1 MFTCTK
7 CGKKAKTSYERVFGD
22 KPSFEPVGFYCHTC
36 GIFYDAITKQAS
48 KVVYGVAKAKN
59 EDGGVRSTVAAE
71 TYTNAAQSVYE
82 NEQDRIQ
89 KPEPINAWSSSSV
102 HETRQNKW
110 MGRDSN
116 SRPPACK
123 AGILTRL
130 DNPSDKTATQL
141 RVLIVLGNVSKT
153 Y

>member
-1 MFTCTK
+1 MFTCKK

-22 KPSFEPVGFYCHTC
+22 KPAFEPVGFYCHTC
-36 GIFYDAITKQAS
+36 GIFYDAKSRHAS
-48 KVVYGVAKAKN
+48 KVVYGVAKN
-59 EDGGVRSTVAAE
+59 DVGGIRSTVAASGQE
-71 TYTNAAQSVYE
+71 RIRTLHKPYTKSSSNVYE
-82 NEQDRIQ
+82 NESAIIGRL
-89 KPEPINAWSSSSV
+89 PNSM
-102 HETRQNKW
+102 HENQW

-130 DNPSDKTATQL
+130 DNPSKTL
-141 RVLIVLGNVSKT
+141 VSSAAR